1 MKTIKVLLIGSFAVL
16 LMLLVPSLSR
26 AYYDAATGHIEMLAP
41 SETQEVQ
48 TGGGEA
54 PYVSTAPSQFSNDAA
69 ASGRLEILAPS
80 ETSEILTG
88 GGETINAGTVPS
100 RFSNDAA
107 TSGNIEMLA
116 PSESPSE

>member
-1 MKTIKVLLIGSFAVL
+1 MGSFAVL

-26 AYYDAATGHIEMLAP
+26 AYYDADTGHIEMLAP
-41 SETQEVQ
+41 SESQPVQ
-48 TGGGEA
+48 TGGGET
-54 PYVSTAPSQFSNDAA
+54 PYVLTAPSQFSNDAA
-69 ASGRLEILAPS
+69 ASGRVEILAPS
-80 ETSEILTG
+80 ETPEMLIG

-107 TSGNIEMLA
+107 ASGRLEMLA